1 MGINLFK
8 IWSGNCGWYSFALL
22 RDDRQKKSRV
32 HIAHLTSISSTQHLR
47 SNEQRERV
55 MKTIEVKTV
64 SADFSE
70 ALEVTRT
77 LYHDVI
83 SKTSI
88 VESALACACASKE
101 SATCTQVATFIIN
114 NLNVKDCFHKRESNK
129 NNVVLQSTILRVRH
143 HVVDTL
149 RTHNKADKL
158 YSYNKATDSVHFEA
172 LYRALCQNNVTYRKR
187 VSALIARI
195 KVQYNA
201 KKTVKTVKTA
211 KTVKTVKQAQAQDLL
226 TKKLTVRAAYLTDS
240 ERALRRA

>member
-1 MGINLFK
+1 
-8 IWSGNCGWYSFALL
+8 
-22 RDDRQKKSRV
+22 
-32 HIAHLTSISSTQHLR
+32 
-47 SNEQRERV
+47 

-158 YSYNKATDSVHFEA
+158 YTYDKATDSVHFEA

-187 VSALIARI
+187 VSALITRV

-201 KKTVKTVKTA
+201 VIKKTVKA
-211 KTVKTVKQAQAQDLL
+211 KKQEIKAKKQEIKAKDLL
-226 TKKLTVRAAYLTDS
+226 TKKLTIRAEFKTDN
-240 ERALRRA
+240 ERKQA